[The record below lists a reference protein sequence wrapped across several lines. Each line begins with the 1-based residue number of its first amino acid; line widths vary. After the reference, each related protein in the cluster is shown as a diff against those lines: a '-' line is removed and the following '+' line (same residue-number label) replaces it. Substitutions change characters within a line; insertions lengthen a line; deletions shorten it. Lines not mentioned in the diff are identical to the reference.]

1 MPTKHWSDKRQRVM
15 LQSPG
20 FNVATMGLL
29 SMVAVHFLVLFT
41 WNVDGEEAAYR
52 IYQEGGLTWAGV
64 CSGKV
69 WQFFTHS
76 WLHGGWGHLVAN
88 AFLFYY
94 AAARLSH
101 VLSNRRIA
109 VVFLLTSLAA
119 GVAQVLSQAMFPG
132 LQGGIFVGSSA
143 GIMGMLLGFFAL
155 SPDSKMLFLPV
166 SARNVAKGFLI
177 SSAFFTLINPALGIP
192 LMSDVG
198 LWLSGLLGNEVF
210 RWGHL
215 AHFVG
220 GILGWTCIGRF
231 FPRLLTSQDL
241 ARMRMDNEVAAEVR

>member
-1 MPTKHWSDKRQRVM
+1 M

-20 FNVATMGLL
+20 WNVATVGVLL
-29 SMVAVHFLVLFT
+29 MVGAHFTVLLT
-41 WNVDGEEAAYR
+41 WLFKGEEAAYG
-52 IYQEGGLTWAGV
+52 IYQFGGLTWAGV
-64 CSGKV
+64 STGKV

-76 WLHGGWGHLVAN
+76 WLHGGWGHLLAN

-101 VLSNRRIA
+101 VLSDRRIA
-109 VVFLLTSLAA
+109 LLFLLTSLSA
-119 GVAQVLSQAMFPG
+119 GIVQVLSQAIFPD
-132 LQGGIFVGSSA
+132 LAGGIFVGASA
-143 GIMGMLLGFFAL
+143 GIMGMLLGFFAI
-155 SPDSKMLFLPV
+155 SPDSRMLFLPL

-177 SSAFFTLINPALGIP
+177 SSAFFTVVNPALGLP
-192 LMSDVG
+192 L
-198 LWLSGLLGNEVF
+198 LSGVGTWLGGFFGGEIF

-220 GILGWTCIGRF
+220 GLVGWTCIGRF

-241 ARMRMDNEVAAEVR
+241 ARMRMDNEIAPEVR